1 MKMQIIAL
9 LFSRFSR
16 KQENDGDA
24 FDQRLRSLAAG
35 ANNGRAR
42 RPHPASPH
50 LFRRDMMGHA

>member
-1 MKMQIIAL
+1 MQIIAL

-24 FDQRLRSLAAG
+24 FDQRLRNLTEAAT
-35 ANNGRAR
+35 NGRAR